1 MSIRDK
7 IVILFIKL
15 FLKNNYNFIEFFLM
29 CFIFIDLLLLIIYL
43 VIQDIDIQFSNNN
56 VKLRNKYF

>member
-43 VIQDIDIQFSNNN
+43 VI
-56 VKLRNKYF
+56 

>member
-56 VKLRNKYF
+56 VKLRKKYF